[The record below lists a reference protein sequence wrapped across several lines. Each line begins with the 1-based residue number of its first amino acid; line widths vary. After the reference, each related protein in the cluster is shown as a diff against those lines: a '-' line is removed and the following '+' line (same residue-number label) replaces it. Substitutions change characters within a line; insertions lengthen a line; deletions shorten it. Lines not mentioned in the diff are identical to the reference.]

1 MGFERLLQFFSQP
14 TSSSNLISFHITYQ
28 FSKMS
33 SNKHEYLLD
42 SLSGL
47 VATKTAFPKSGHEM
61 ENYKLYPM
69 EFSFAMRKAQD
80 GRGVRRGG
88 FAKERQ

>member
-1 MGFERLLQFFSQP
+1 
-14 TSSSNLISFHITYQ
+14 
-28 FSKMS
+28 MS

-61 ENYKLYPM
+61 ENYELYPM

-80 GRGVRRGG
+80 QRGVRSIVEEVLQRNAENMINEQ
-88 FAKERQ
+88 F